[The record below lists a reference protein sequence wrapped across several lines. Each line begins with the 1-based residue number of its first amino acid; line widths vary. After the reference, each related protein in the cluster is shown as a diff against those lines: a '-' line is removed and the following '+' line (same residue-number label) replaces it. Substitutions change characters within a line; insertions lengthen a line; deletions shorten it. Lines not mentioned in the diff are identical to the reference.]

1 MKVLHVLNT
10 GSYSGAENVI
20 ITIINHLKKDP
31 SIECV
36 YVSLYGDIGERLRK
50 ENIAYYPV
58 EKLSVANLKRAFQDL
73 QPDIIHAHDFT
84 ASILTAFC
92 FPKAKVI
99 SHIHNNSP
107 WIQSFN
113 ANSIAFLLASLLND
127 QILTVSNAVEEE
139 YIFSKFIH
147 KKIKCIGN
155 PIDLKAI
162 REKANAK
169 QASEHFDVLFLGRL
183 TEQKNPPMIV
193 SVFEKLCKLFP
204 HIQIGIIGTGDQA
217 DYFHEHL
224 DSISQV
230 RFYGFL
236 ENPYPIVKNSK
247 ILFMPSKW
255 EGYGLVAVEAL
266 SLGLPVVCSGAGG
279 LKNIVNDA
287 CGLIASKENDYINEI
302 EKLLKNQSYYEEK
315 SKNAIQRAEQINNID
330 EYMKTIDDLYHR
342 LAK

>member
-36 YVSLYGDIGERLRK
+36 YVSLYGDIEKRLKK
-50 ENIAYYPV
+50 EGIAYYPV
-58 EKLSVANLKRAFQDL
+58 EKLSVANLKKAFKDL
-73 QPDIIHAHDFT
+73 SPDVIHAHDFT

-107 WIQSFN
+107 WIKFFN
-113 ANSIAFLLASLLND
+113 VNSIVFLIASLLND
-127 QILTVSNAVEEE
+127 QILTVSKSVEEE

-162 REKANAK
+162 REKANARD
-169 QASEHFDVLFLGRL
+169 ASEHFDVLFLGRL
-183 TEQKNPPMIV
+183 TEQKNPHMIV
-193 SVFEKLCKLFP
+193 SVFKKLCKLFP
-204 HIQIGIIGTGDQA
+204 NIQVGIIGTGDQS

-224 DSISQV
+224 DSFSQIQ
-230 RFYGFL
+230 FLGFL
-236 ENPYPIVKNSK
+236 DNPYPIVKNSK
-247 ILFMPSKW
+247 VLFMPSKW

-266 SLGLPVVCSGAGG
+266 SLGLPVVCSGVGG
-279 LKNIVNDA
+279 LKNIVNNS
-287 CGLIASKENDYINEI
+287 CGFITTKENEYINEI

-315 SKNAIQRAEQINNID
+315 SKNAIQRANQIDNID
-330 EYMKTIDDLYHR
+330 DYMKTIDDLYHR